1 MNMYAHSQLLY
12 YQIVGENKV
21 HPFLKN
27 LKKTYIIDELNKTL
41 S

>member
-1 MNMYAHSQLLY
+1 MYAHSQLLY

-21 HPFLKN
+21 HQFLEN
-27 LKKTYIIDELNKTL
+27 FKKTYSIDELNKTL